1 MQLWPWAKAVYLV
14 LACLIVAGVM
24 GLSLAF
30 GRSGKV
36 LMSRR
41 SPLVWHFVVLLV
53 QLGETFFDLDTKL
66 SLRVLDEGMASLD
79 TLGAVCIDFESR
91 LIQTSQSLMR
101 FLLAFQLVPERLFNY
116 LSRNRTS

>member
-1 MQLWPWAKAVYLV
+1 
-14 LACLIVAGVM
+14 
-24 GLSLAF
+24 
-30 GRSGKV
+30 
-36 LMSRR
+36 MSRR